1 MGYAGY
7 VPAKYASK
15 LTPEQQAL
23 KAVSNEAS
31 YELMAKLVR
40 NVVSCSDFVNAAT
53 CKVCMHVVVMR
64 VSQPSLGE
72 ACKATC
78 HCSPCDRRW

>member
-15 LTPEQQAL
+15 LTPQQQAL
-23 KAVSNEAS
+23 KAVSNEEA

-40 NVVSCSDFVNAAT
+40 NVVSVWNTAKDA
-53 CKVCMHVVVMR
+53 
-64 VSQPSLGE
+64 
-72 ACKATC
+72 ACKMHCMYSVPGATWTC
-78 HCSPCDRRW
+78 PIWV

>member
-15 LTPEQQAL
+15 LTPQQQAL
-23 KAVSNEAS
+23 KAVSNDEA

-40 NVVSCSDFVNAAT
+40 NVVSV
-53 CKVCMHVVVMR
+53 
-64 VSQPSLGE
+64 
-72 ACKATC
+72 
-78 HCSPCDRRW
+78 